1 MANDFSLLFNAIAME
16 RPAGP
21 QHIVIAAKG
30 VAPQQ
35 QVDAGLVLPNMRH
48 LVDKQAL
55 LRQVRRAEIIA
66 IMLAVWVEMDAPARR
81 HDDATRLEPPPFSL
95 DKTDGAIIYGSA
107 KDAFCQAT
115 FSTGQAAS
123 AQWLC
128 SPSPPAAMAFA
139 DAVSFDPSANSKV
152 RLIVS
157 PAFRSG
163 LMLYSITCLPP
174 L

>member
-1 MANDFSLLFNAIAME
+1 MAHNFCLLFNAIAME
-16 RPAGP
+16 RPAWP

-48 LVDKQAL
+48 LMDEQAL
-55 LRQVRRAEIIA
+55 LRQIRRAEIIA
-66 IMLAVWVEMDAPARR
+66 IMLAMRVKVDAPTRR
-81 HDDATRLEPPPFSL
+81 HDDAARLEPPPFAL
-95 DKTDGAIIYGSA
+95 DETDGVIIYGRA
-107 KDAFCQAT
+107 EDALCQST

-123 AQWLC
+123 DQWLC

-139 DAVSFDPSANSKV
+139 DAVSFDPSANSNV
-152 RLIVS
+152 NAMAS
-157 PAFRSG
+157 PAFKSG
-163 LMLYSITCLPP
+163 FMSNSITCLPP